1 MSIQAKIVAEKAVD
15 PDRVAGIVCHAPRQQ
30 SGKSGRSRKLASP
43 AAAAILILLTGG
55 IYAALHGRSTPAP
68 IAPAAVAPA
77 IELAPSETFLVKRAN
92 LRHTVP
98 LSGSLRALNQS
109 YLKAEVGAR
118 VSEVLV
124 REGEPVEMGQVL
136 ARLDVSDLSAKLN
149 EKLSN
154 LEQTKAQLALAE
166 KTRATKLVLKEK
178 GYATQATVNEVEST
192 YQVQLANARAIEAQ
206 IAVARKALADAVV
219 RAPMQ
224 AFVGER
230 NVNPGEKVAIDGKLF
245 TIVDLSEMEI
255 EAMIS
260 SNDIGRIAIGQNVE
274 FRVPGL
280 EGIQFFGRVVRINPS
295 VRPGSRSIPV
305 YVQVRNEDRNLRGG
319 MFALGEVI
327 VDRADQIVAV
337 PVGAVR
343 GDAGDRHVL
352 KLADDTVMK
361 QPVTLTGE
369 PGDDGLIAVATGLLE
384 GDTIISAPVIKL
396 DPGTRVRI
404 TAR

>member
-43 AAAAILILLTGG
+43 VAAVILVLLTGG
-55 IYAALHGRSTPAP
+55 IYAALHGRSTLAP
-68 IAPAAVAPA
+68 IAPAAIAPA
-77 IELAPSETFLVKRAN
+77 IELAPSETFLVKRTN

-124 REGEPVEMGQVL
+124 REGEPVAMGQVL

-154 LEQTKAQLALAE
+154 LEQAKAQLALAE

-192 YQVQLANARAIEAQ
+192 YQVQLANVRAIEAQ

-280 EGIQFFGRVVRINPS
+280 EGIQFLGRVVRINPT
-295 VRPGSRSIPV
+295 VRSGSRSIPV

-327 VDRADQIVAV
+327 VDRVDQIVAV
-337 PVGAVR
+337 PVAAIR

-361 QPVTLTGE
+361 QPVMLTGE

>member
-30 SGKSGRSRKLASP
+30 PGKSGRSRKLASP
-43 AAAAILILLTGG
+43 IALVILVLLTGG
-55 IYAALHGRSTPAP
+55 IYAAWHGRSTPAL
-68 IAPAAVAPA
+68 ITPAAIAPA

-154 LEQTKAQLALAE
+154 LEQAKAQLALAE
-166 KTRATKLVLKEK
+166 KTRATKLVLKGK

-192 YQVQLANARAIEAQ
+192 YQVQLANVRAIEAQ

-219 RAPMQ
+219 RAPMD

-280 EGIQFFGRVVRINPS
+280 EGSQFLGRVVRINPT

-327 VDRADQIVAV
+327 IDRVDQIVAV

-352 KLADDTVMK
+352 KLADDTVTK
-361 QPVTLTGE
+361 QPITLTGE

-396 DPGTRVRI
+396 DPGTHVRI

>member
-15 PDRVAGIVCHAPRQQ
+15 PDRVAGIVCHAPPQEP
-30 SGKSGRSRKLASP
+30 GKSGRSRTLASP
-43 AAAAILILLTGG
+43 IVAAILVLLTGG
-55 IYAALHGRSTPAP
+55 IYAALHGRSTPAL
-68 IAPAAVAPA
+68 ITPAAIAPA

-154 LEQTKAQLALAE
+154 LEQAKAQLALAE
-166 KTRATKLVLKEK
+166 KTRTTKLVLKEK

-192 YQVQLANARAIEAQ
+192 YQVQLANVRAIEAQ

-219 RAPMQ
+219 RAPME

-245 TIVDLSEMEI
+245 TIVDLREMEI

-260 SNDIGRIAIGQNVE
+260 SNDIGRVAIGQNVE

-280 EGIQFFGRVVRINPS
+280 EGIQFLGRVVRINPT

-305 YVQVRNEDRNLRGG
+305 YVQVHNEDRSLRGG

-327 VDRADQIVAV
+327 IDRVDQIVAV
-337 PVGAVR
+337 PVAAVR

-352 KLADDTVMK
+352 KLADGMVTK

>member
-55 IYAALHGRSTPAP
+55 IYAALHGRSTP
-68 IAPAAVAPA
+68 IAPAGIAPA

-154 LEQTKAQLALAE
+154 LEQAKAQLALAE

-192 YQVQLANARAIEAQ
+192 YQVQLANVRAIEAQ

-280 EGIQFFGRVVRINPS
+280 EGIQFFGRVVRINPT

-327 VDRADQIVAV
+327 INRVDQIVAV
-337 PVGAVR
+337 PVDAIR

-361 QPVTLTGE
+361 QPVMLTGE